1 MNEKENRQVQIDN
14 IQLEIARL
22 EMEMN
27 FAINDLD
34 NEENCDYSHIQ
45 WYIDELATLYC
56 ELELLEKAA

>member
-1 MNEKENRQVQIDN
+1 MSKKENKQMQIDD
-14 IQLEIARL
+14 IKLEIARL

-45 WYIDELATLYC
+45 WYIDELATLYY